1 LIGRRRVPSAS
12 QITAAEP
19 EVEQSRLHALA
30 SPSGEGR
37 LNKSVTRRR
46 LLEGIAATAIFSP
59 AVFAASRPSN
69 AATLPKLPG
78 LASSEA
84 LLLPSTDRN
93 FDRYQPAYNRRTLL
107 RPQLRALCKTPKSV
121 AVMVDWARTN
131 MVPFALRSGGHSY
144 EGFSQSPSV
153 VIDTRLMNKV
163 EIDTAGRILTVGAGA
178 ALGDIYKQIAAKRF
192 AFPGGSCPT
201 VGVSGH
207 ALGGG
212 YGLLARPLGLACDS
226 LQSIELVD
234 PQARTVE
241 ADQRQRPD
249 LFWACRGGGG
259 GSFGVATS
267 FRFKLHPVGQVIVFG
282 VTWSLNAARAAKIMK
297 AWQAWA
303 PHAPSAITSIFKIGK
318 GADGSINAHCAGQSV
333 GSMSQVREELKVLLN
348 VEQPNA
354 VPVIKSKSFLA
365 AVNYFSGG
373 WAQASTYSKCKSDYV
388 MSPLS
393 DDGIATLIDGLRRL
407 PANAIVPIC
416 DAYGGAVADIAPDA
430 TAFARRTGTL
440 YCIQYY
446 SSWAAATDTPTH
458 LARMKDLYASMRPY
472 VSGAA
477 YVNYCDLELPDW
489 SDAYWGANL
498 ARLKQVKSA
507 FDPDNVFRHAQS
519 VPA

>member
-1 LIGRRRVPSAS
+1 LPAGTQPFI
-12 QITAAEP
+12 AEN
-19 EVEQSRLHALA
+19 
-30 SPSGEGR
+30 R
-37 LNKSVTRRR
+37 LNKKITRRR
-46 LLEGIAATAIFSP
+46 ILKEIAATAIFAP

-69 AATLPKLPG
+69 AAALPKLPN

-84 LLLPSTDRN
+84 LLLASADGD
-93 FDRYQPAYNRRTLL
+93 FDRYQPAYNRRTML

-144 EGFSQSPSV
+144 EGFSQSPGV

-163 EIDTAGRILTVGAGA
+163 EIDTAGGILTVGAGA
-178 ALGDIYKQIAAKRF
+178 ALGDIYKQIAARRF

-201 VGVSGH
+201 VGISGH

-212 YGLLARPLGLACDS
+212 FGLLARPLGLACDS
-226 LQSIELVD
+226 LLSIELVD
-234 PQARTVE
+234 RQARIVE
-241 ADQRQRPD
+241 ADQRRQPD

-259 GSFGVATS
+259 GSFGAATNL
-267 FRFKLHPVGQVIVFG
+267 RFKLHPARQVIVFG
-282 VTWSLNAARAAKIMK
+282 ATWSLDAARAAKIMK

-303 PHAPSAITSIFKIGK
+303 PHAPNAVTSILKIAK
-318 GADGSINAHCAGQSV
+318 GADGSINAHCAGQSL
-333 GSMSQVREELKVLLN
+333 GSMSQVRQELKVLLG
-348 VEQPNA
+348 VEEPDA

-365 AVNYFSGG
+365 AVDYFSGG
-373 WAQASTYSKCKSDYV
+373 WGHQSTFSKCKSDYV

-393 DDGIATLIDGLRRL
+393 DDGIATLIEGLRRL

-416 DAYGGAVADIAPDA
+416 DAYGGATADTATDA

-446 SSWAAATDTPTH
+446 SSWATAADTPMH

-472 VSGAA
+472 VSGGA

-489 SDAYWGANL
+489 PDAYWGANL
-498 ARLKQVKSA
+498 ARLKQIKAA

-519 VPA
+519 VPVTG

>member
-1 LIGRRRVPSAS
+1 MRGNA
-12 QITAAEP
+12 
-19 EVEQSRLHALA
+19 RL
-30 SPSGEGR
+30 S
-37 LNKSVTRRR
+37 KSVTRRR
-46 LLEGIAATAIFSP
+46 ILKEMAAAAIFAP
-59 AVFAASRPSN
+59 TVFTGLRAGSAA
-69 AATLPKLPG
+69 ALPKLPS
-78 LASSEA
+78 LASTEA
-84 LLLPSTDRN
+84 LLLLSTDGN
-93 FDRYQPAYNRRTLL
+93 FAQYQQAYNRRTML

-131 MVPFALRSGGHSY
+131 MLPFALRSGGHSY
-144 EGFSQSPSV
+144 EGFSQSPCV

-163 EIDTAGRILTVGAGA
+163 EIDRAGGILTVGAGA
-178 ALGDIYKQIAAKRF
+178 ALGDIYKRIGAKRF

-201 VGVSGH
+201 VGVAGH

-212 YGLLARPLGLACDS
+212 FGLLARPLGLACDS

-234 PQARTVE
+234 PQARLVE
-241 ADQRQRPD
+241 ADQRRQPD

-267 FRFKLHPVGQVIVFG
+267 FRFKLHPVGQMVVFG

-303 PHAPSAITSIFKIGK
+303 PHAPNAITSILKLGK
-318 GADGSINAHCAGQSV
+318 GADGNINAHCAGQSV
-333 GSMSQVREELKVLLN
+333 GSMSQVRQELKLLLDA
-348 VEQPNA
+348 EQPGA
-354 VPVIKSKSFLA
+354 APVIKSKSVLA

-373 WAQASTYSKCKSDYV
+373 WGHESTYSKCKSDYV

-430 TAFARRTGTL
+430 TAFAHRTGTL

-446 SSWAAATDTPTH
+446 SSWAAAADTPTH

-489 SDAYWGANL
+489 SGAYWGANL

-519 VPA
+519 VPAAG

>member
-1 LIGRRRVPSAS
+1 MTVAFGASREFIG
-12 QITAAEP
+12 EY
-19 EVEQSRLHALA
+19 RL
-30 SPSGEGR
+30 SKR
-37 LNKSVTRRR
+37 VTRRR
-46 LLEGIAATAIFSP
+46 ILKEVAATAVFAP
-59 AVFAASRPSN
+59 AVFAALRPSS
-69 AATLPKLPG
+69 AAALPKLPS
-78 LASSEA
+78 LAPTEA
-84 LLLPSTDRN
+84 LLLLSTDGN
-93 FDRYQPAYNRRTLL
+93 FAQYQRAYNRRTML

-131 MVPFALRSGGHSY
+131 MVPFALRSGGHGY
-144 EGFSQSPSV
+144 EGFSQSTGV

-163 EIDTAGRILTVGAGA
+163 EIDTAGGILTVGAGA

-212 YGLLARPLGLACDS
+212 FGLLARALGLACDS

-234 PQARTVE
+234 PQARIVE
-241 ADQRQRPD
+241 ADQRQQPD

-259 GSFGVATS
+259 GSFGAATS
-267 FRFKLHPVGQVIVFG
+267 FRFKLHPVGQVVVFG
-282 VTWSLNAARAAKIMK
+282 VTWSLNAARAAKIVK

-303 PHAPSAITSIFKIGK
+303 PHAPNAITSILKIGK
-318 GADGSINAHCAGQSV
+318 ASDGSINAHCAGQSV
-333 GSMSQVREELKVLLN
+333 GSMSQVRQELKVLLD
-348 VEQPNA
+348 VERPAA
-354 VPVIKSKSFLA
+354 VPVIKSRSFLA
-365 AVNYFSGG
+365 AVDYFSGG
-373 WAQASTYSKCKSDYV
+373 WGHESTYSKCKSDYV
-388 MSPLS
+388 LSPLS

-446 SSWAAATDTPTH
+446 SSWAAAADTPTR
-458 LARMKDLYASMRPY
+458 LAHMKNLYASMRPY

-489 SDAYWGANL
+489 PDAYWGANL

-519 VPA
+519 VPVTG